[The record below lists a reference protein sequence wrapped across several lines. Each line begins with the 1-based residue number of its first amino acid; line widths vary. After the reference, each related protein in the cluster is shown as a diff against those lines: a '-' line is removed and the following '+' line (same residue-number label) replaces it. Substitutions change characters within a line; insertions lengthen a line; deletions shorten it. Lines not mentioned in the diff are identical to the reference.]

1 MVTKTGKSLPEVAG
15 DRGIHD
21 GHVGRLGQR
30 CGNCSNH
37 EKAKVAISD
46 RSRSQR
52 RGPGILASRPHG
64 ALRRAMTSNIQNAGL
79 LTLRAGVGGV
89 LIAHGVQKLFGWLG
103 GTGLTGTADAFEQMG
118 FRPGRP
124 SAIAAGLGEAGGGAL
139 IVLGLATPA
148 AGAAAAGTMIPAAAV
163 HAPSGFFATGG
174 GYEYPALLG
183 LSAAALALTGP
194 GDWSLDARLGHR
206 LNAPW
211 MAAPTLLASAAAS
224 ALVLQRRR
232 QARTAQDPAPAAP
245 AGGNGHVPDGAAKPG
260 PVGEL

>member
-1 MVTKTGKSLPEVAG
+1 
-15 DRGIHD
+15 
-21 GHVGRLGQR
+21 
-30 CGNCSNH
+30 
-37 EKAKVAISD
+37 
-46 RSRSQR
+46 
-52 RGPGILASRPHG
+52 
-64 ALRRAMTSNIQNAGL
+64 MTSNIQNAGL

-103 GTGLTGTADAFEQMG
+103 GAGLTGTADAFEQMG

-206 LNAPW
+206 LNPPW
-211 MAAPTLLASAAAS
+211 MAAATLLASAGAS
-224 ALVLQRRR
+224 TLVLQHRRKVLR
-232 QARTAQDPAPAAP
+232 SVRDFARKEWPLRGSPADVGRLGGTAVSGQHNMAIWRSRP
-245 AGGNGHVPDGAAKPG
+245 HVA
-260 PVGEL
+260 ER